1 MELSFLGWDQPIL
14 HSAVKYLLNRYA
26 KGNSWDMNHVLVVL
40 PGSLASRRLQVL
52 IAQLAA
58 EKDLVLRP
66 PRFLTLGKLPEELY
80 QAKLPFASELTQ
92 VMAWVQVLRSTPA
105 DHLQPL
111 LFEVP
116 ANDQL
121 SVWMDLA
128 RLLGS
133 LHRELASDLLDFK
146 DVATQLAGTAEEP
159 RWQILA
165 KLQRKYLD
173 VLHEAG
179 LWDVQ
184 SARRFALEHGEVDQV
199 DHEVILLGTVDLNRA
214 QRQFLAAIASNVQTL
229 IGAPESFA
237 EGFDRDGTLRSGF
250 WQNLEIPISAN
261 QIHVRTS
268 ADEAAQELAIQLAKL
283 STNSALQ
290 NIIGR
295 DLSVR
300 DITVGVPDPSL
311 VPVLQETLTKS
322 QIALRYGPGI
332 SVFQSP
338 PMKVLLA
345 VEDYLLDSSIE
356 TFLRLIRLPWIQ
368 SWLETHVRIP
378 QEQTE
383 TEPLPL
389 PKKFLTLIDD
399 YLQQTLLRS
408 VFVPEWPEGRGRNV
422 FVAVVEAIDH
432 WLAPLRE
439 GKRKLSQWDNPLRE
453 LFAELTATTNID
465 RKQQEGNLIF
475 RGCREINAVLDRLN
489 TVPPIL
495 DVEIE
500 LSEAFAWLQQ
510 QLRGV
515 QLPPVPSDQA
525 IEMLGWLD
533 IALDDAPVLM
543 LTGMHDG
550 VIPESINSDA
560 FLPNRLRS
568 ELGLLDNARRYARD
582 AYVMMTCLHTRIA
595 VECIMN
601 RLSPVGDP
609 LTPSRLMMAVPT
621 EDLPSRVAHL
631 ISESNCN
638 NPSVHGWPTRPLQSN
653 VPIPLPDPRKTVTD
667 MAVTDFKKYDDCPY
681 RFYLRRICKAAPVQ
695 HAPLELDGGGFGD
708 VVHTLLEGL
717 IDPKIAECSDA
728 PTIAQWLEEEL
739 TKLVRL
745 KFGVALPPALT
756 VQIEQA
762 KQRLAVFAEHQA
774 NWVKEGWRIQ
784 HIEHTVKR
792 GDGIVWQLPDGKM
805 EIHGRIDRI
814 DVNIKTNQIAVLDYK
829 TGDSTDIPRKNH
841 LKSDGTWKDWQLP
854 LYGTLIS
861 KLGITD
867 LSNVLFGY
875 ILLPKNIAE
884 TKFVFADFTADEHQA
899 ALQSAKEIA
908 GKVLRG
914 EFWPPD
920 NSTVLDW
927 DDYRFITQRT
937 VVRPWNWDLEKE
949 IQTHATEPIPT
960 NDQSNQSA
968 QQNQSALQTS
978 SAQQIHADSPNET
991 PKQPITPSKT
1001 KPNPTSNPTVRK
1013 PVVPRRISVEPMFAQ
1028 GEPNDAWFQP
1038 SMILAS
1044 AGTGKTYQLASRAA
1058 RLLFTDQPL
1067 DSILATTFTRKA
1079 AGEILHRILGWL
1091 SEGCQTDAGLQRLQ
1105 DIIAPMQISKE
1116 HVRYQLARLCSH
1128 LHRFRVS
1135 TLDSFYSQ
1143 LAKSFALELRMP
1155 PGWTL
1160 LDTPQ
1165 EELLKRE
1172 AITQLFDTIEH
1183 RHLRELI
1190 SQLSKGQAVRGVR
1203 VEIENVINDAY
1214 ELFRQAPKEAW
1225 TNLPSPA
1232 APEPVKIEQAL
1243 KELEHLELKNKNQIK
1258 AKESARVAYLA
1269 KDWEGFLSQKIVY
1282 ACLDPIPTYSRSEL
1296 HDDYIRP
1303 TRILIQHA
1311 LSILGAMRS
1320 KQNLAAYEILAT
1332 YDKCLNRLKQ
1342 QRRVVTFSDIS
1353 ERLAAWM
1360 KSLVEKNAENK
1371 SNEPLPEMES
1381 IAHRM
1386 DSPIDHLLLD
1396 EFQDTSPAQW
1406 QILKPFAEAIVA
1418 NQSRS
1423 KRRTSF
1429 FCVGDTKQAIYAWRG
1444 GVSEIFESVG
1454 EQIQNIRNEKLS
1466 ESYRSSPVIMQFVNE
1481 AFRGL
1486 AKHPNYLSED
1496 DNKTEEGFSHPV
1508 INQWIDR
1515 FFIDH
1520 TTQRTE
1526 LPGVVELWNAKQR
1539 DSQVDGEA
1547 PFISIDEDI
1556 ADSIAELHQ
1565 RSDSITIGILTRT
1578 NSDVAKMISLLR
1590 DRGIEASQEGGNPLV
1605 DTAPV
1610 LLIHSTLQLAEHPG
1624 DSLAYFHILNSPLK
1638 SYWDETT
1645 IADPTEISRTMRE
1658 KLDAVGFGITVSSL
1672 VNHLAPECTERDQER
1687 LLQLVDQAYRFD
1699 AAEQSQINEFL
1710 DRIESTRVALPG
1722 ESKIRVMTI
1731 HQSKGLEFDAV
1742 FIPALDQQIVKQSPK
1757 LIAMRADRTGPP
1769 IAIMRNVNKDL
1780 QKYLPTEWRIAC
1792 QETMFQ
1798 QLGEALCL
1806 FYVALTRA
1814 RNALYLFAP
1823 PGKSPIKQWGS
1834 ALQSAFANDQ
1844 SRTEPGALLHRWG
1857 DPNWVEKIS
1866 KKQSSKQT
1874 TPLPSTPPKK
1884 QTLTIELAH
1893 PNDTTEPQWMAPSRP
1908 DANPDAITTSLEP
1921 LQPIWK
1927 EEDASG
1933 AIIGKVVHRWF
1944 EEVRPWIE
1952 EVKPE
1957 KKELLRLAATALTR
1971 DEMTQL
1977 RLETIADRFLDYCD
1991 SPTIRQLLSRERYNH
2006 WHQPSPLRLE
2016 VTNERRLLQWMDGQL
2031 IRGIIDRCVLGYDAN
2046 RVVRAEIIDF
2056 KTDLRPQNLP
2066 LEPWVAE
2073 RTEHHRFQLLSY
2085 RKVLCRQF
2093 RLHPEMVSLSLVL
2106 LSEPLVVPIISLGVD
2121 PTQ

>member
-14 HSAVKYLLNRYA
+14 HSAVEYLLTRYA
-26 KGNSWDMNHVLVVL
+26 KGNSWDMNHVLIVL

-92 VMAWVQVLRSTPA
+92 VMAWVQVLRSTPP
-105 DHLQPL
+105 DQLQPL

-146 DVATQLAGTAEEP
+146 DVATQLVGTAEEP

-214 QRQFLAAIASNVQTL
+214 QRQFLAAIASKVQTL

-237 EGFDRDGTLRSGF
+237 EGFDRDGTLRSAF
-250 WQNLEIPISAN
+250 WQNLEIPIPAN

-283 STNSALQ
+283 STNSALH
-290 NIIGR
+290 NKIGR

-322 QIALRYGPGI
+322 QVALRYGPGI

-368 SWLETHVRIP
+368 QWLETHVRIA
-378 QEQTE
+378 QEQAE
-383 TEPLPL
+383 TDPLPL
-389 PKKFLTLIDD
+389 PKKFLTLIDE

-408 VFVPEWPEGRGRNV
+408 VFVPEWPQGRGRDV
-422 FVAVVEAIDH
+422 FVAVVEAIDQ

-439 GKRKLSQWDNPLRE
+439 GKRRLSQWDNPLRE
-453 LFAELTATTNID
+453 LFAELTANTSID
-465 RKQQEGNLIF
+465 RKQQEGNLIL

-489 TVPPIL
+489 TVPPVL

-515 QLPPVPSDQA
+515 QLPPVPSDHA

-582 AYVMMTCLHTRIA
+582 AYVMMTCLHTRTA

-631 ISESNCN
+631 ISDASSNS
-638 NPSVHGWPTRPLQSN
+638 PSVHGWPTRPLQSN
-653 VPIPLPDPRKTVTD
+653 VPIPLPDPLKTVTD
-667 MAVTDFKKYDDCPY
+667 MAVTDFKKYYDCPY

-708 VVHTLLEGL
+708 IVHTLLEGL
-717 IDPKIAECSDA
+717 MTPKLAECTDA
-728 PTIAQWLEEEL
+728 DTIAQWLEDEL

-762 KQRLAVFAEHQA
+762 KQRLAVFAVHQA
-774 NWVKEGWRIQ
+774 NWVKEGWRIR

-792 GDGIVWQLPDGKM
+792 GEGIIWELPDGKM

-814 DVNIKTNQIAVLDYK
+814 DVNINTNQIAVLDYK

-875 ILLPKNIAE
+875 ILLPKNVAD
-884 TKFVFADFTADEHQA
+884 TKFVFADFTDNEHRA

-908 GKVLRG
+908 GQVLRG

-920 NSTVLDW
+920 NSMVLDW

-937 VVRPWNWDLEKE
+937 VVRPWTWDLEKE
-949 IQTHATEPIPT
+949 TKSDSSTPNSTPNSTSDHRQTDSNPPNDPQNKQAEIPAETKAKSATRKTTEKT
-960 NDQSNQSA
+960 
-968 QQNQSALQTS
+968 
-978 SAQQIHADSPNET
+978 E
-991 PKQPITPSKT
+991 T
-1001 KPNPTSNPTVRK
+1001 KPQTASRE
-1013 PVVPRRISVEPMFAQ
+1013 PVIPHRISVEPMFAQ

-1091 SEGCQTDAGLQRLQ
+1091 SEGCQTDAGLQRLR
-1105 DIIAPMQISKE
+1105 DIIAPMQISKD

-1214 ELFRQAPKEAW
+1214 ELYRQAPKEAW
-1225 TNLPSPA
+1225 TNLPTPT
-1232 APEPVKIEQAL
+1232 APEQERVDQAL
-1243 KELEHLELKNKNQIK
+1243 KDLEHLELKNKSHTK
-1258 AKESARVAYLA
+1258 AKESARVDYLA

-1282 ACLDPIPTYSRSEL
+1282 ACLDQIPTYSRSEL
-1296 HDDYIRP
+1296 PDDYVRP
-1303 TRILIQHA
+1303 MRILIQHA
-1311 LSILGAMRS
+1311 LSVVGAIRS

-1360 KSLVEKNAENK
+1360 KSLVEKHAANE

-1386 DSPIDHLLLD
+1386 DSSIDHLLLD

-1418 NQSRS
+1418 NQTRS

-1496 DNKTEEGFSHPV
+1496 DNKAEEGFSHPV

-1515 FFIDH
+1515 YFIDH

-1526 LPGVVELWNAKQR
+1526 LPGVVELWNAKERESQIEGE
-1539 DSQVDGEA
+1539 DSFV
-1547 PFISIDEDI
+1547 SIDEDI
-1556 ADSIAELHQ
+1556 ADAIADLHK

-1610 LLIHSTLQLAEHPG
+1610 LLIHSALQLAEHPG
-1624 DSLAYFHILNSPLK
+1624 DSLAYFHIMNSPLK
-1638 SYWDETT
+1638 SYWDEAT
-1645 IADPTEISRTMRE
+1645 AVDPIEISRALRE
-1658 KLDAVGFGITVSSL
+1658 KLDAVGFGVTVSSL

-1722 ESKIRVMTI
+1722 ESKVRVMTI

-1742 FIPALDQQIVKQSPK
+1742 FIPALDQQIVKQAPK
-1757 LIAMRADRTGPP
+1757 LIAMRATRTGPP
-1769 IAIMRNVNKDL
+1769 IAIMRSVNKDL
-1780 QKYLPTEWRIAC
+1780 QKYLPDEWRIAC
-1792 QETMFQ
+1792 RETMFQ

-1823 PGKSPIKQWGS
+1823 AGKSAIKQWGS
-1834 ALQSAFANDQ
+1834 ALQSAFANEQ
-1844 SRTEPGALLHRWG
+1844 SRVEPGALLYRLG
-1857 DPNWVEKIS
+1857 DPNWVEKIA
-1866 KKQSSKQT
+1866 KKQPTKQT
-1874 TPLPSTPPKK
+1874 KTQRPDAAKK
-1884 QTLTIELAH
+1884 QTLTIEFAFA
-1893 PNDTTEPQWMAPSRP
+1893 NDTEKPPQWMAPSRP
-1908 DANPDAITTSLEP
+1908 DSNPDANSISLEP
-1921 LQPIWK
+1921 LQPVWK
-1927 EEDASG
+1927 EEDVSG

-1977 RLETIADRFLDYCD
+1977 RLETIADRFLSYCD
-1991 SPTIRQLLSRERYNH
+1991 SPTIRQLLSRDRYNH

-2031 IRGIIDRCVLGYDAN
+2031 IRGIIDRCVLGYDGN

-2066 LEPWVAE
+2066 LETWVAE
-2073 RTEHHRFQLLSY
+2073 RTAHHRFQLQSY

-2093 RLHPEMVSLSLVL
+2093 RLHPEMVNLSLVL
-2106 LSEPLVVPIISLGVD
+2106 LSEPVVIPIVSLVGDSA
-2121 PTQ
+2121 Q